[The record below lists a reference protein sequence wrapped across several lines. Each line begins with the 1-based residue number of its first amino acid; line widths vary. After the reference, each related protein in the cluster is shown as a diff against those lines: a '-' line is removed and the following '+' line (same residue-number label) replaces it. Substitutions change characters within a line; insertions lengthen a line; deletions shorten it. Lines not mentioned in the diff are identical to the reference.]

1 MYNNILFL
9 IIAVILS
16 CLLNLVI
23 LKIYKKKKLIIEL
36 FIFLLIFLFYI
47 IFTNI
52 KLNNIF
58 EIIFY
63 SIIYFSFFGVYTFTM
78 IMGFEGSPS
87 LKLLEL
93 ISKRKN
99 SQKKNLLK
107 SFKKES
113 FFKSRFEDLQKK
125 KYLFK
130 KNHKVQLRQKSIIL
144 LNIILFI
151 EKIQNSGENNG

>member
-9 IIAVILS
+9 FIAVILS
-16 CLLNLVI
+16 FLLNLVI
-23 LKIYKKKKLIIEL
+23 LKIYKKKKLVIEL
-36 FIFLLIFLFYI
+36 SIFFLIFLFFI
-47 IFTNI
+47 ILTKI
-52 KLNNIF
+52 KLINIY

-63 SIIYFSFFGVYTFTM
+63 TIIYFSFFGVYTFTM

-93 ISKRKN
+93 ISKRKKC
-99 SQKKNLLK
+99 QKKYLLK

-113 FFKSRFEDLQKK
+113 FFNTRFEDLRKK

>member
-9 IIAVILS
+9 FISVILS
-16 CLLNLVI
+16 LLLNLII
-23 LKIYKKKKLIIEL
+23 LKIYRKKKLIIEF
-36 FIFLLIFLFYI
+36 FIFFLIFLFFI
-47 IFTNI
+47 IFSKINLINTY
-52 KLNNIF
+52 

-63 SIIYFSFFGVYTFTM
+63 TIIYFSFFGVYTFTM

-87 LKLLEL
+87 LKILEL
-93 ISKRKN
+93 ISKRKKC
-99 SQKKNLLK
+99 QKKYLLK
-107 SFKKES
+107 SFKKET
-113 FFKSRFEDLQKK
+113 FFNSRFEDLQKK

-130 KNHKVQLRQKSIIL
+130 KNNKVQLGQKSIIL

>member
-1 MYNNILFL
+1 MYNNIFFL

-36 FIFLLIFLFYI
+36 FIFILIFLFYI
-47 IFTNI
+47 IFISIN
-52 KLNNIF
+52 LNNIF

-87 LKLLEL
+87 LKILEL
-93 ISKRKN
+93 ISKKKN
-99 SQKKNLLK
+99 CQKKNLLK
-107 SFKKES
+107 SFKKEL
-113 FFKSRFEDLQKK
+113 FFKSRFQDLRKK
-125 KYLFK
+125 KYLLK